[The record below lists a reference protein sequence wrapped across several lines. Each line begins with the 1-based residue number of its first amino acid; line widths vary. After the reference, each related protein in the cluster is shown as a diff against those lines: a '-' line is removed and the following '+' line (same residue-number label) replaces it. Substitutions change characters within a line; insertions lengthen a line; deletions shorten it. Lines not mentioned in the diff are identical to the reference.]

1 MKEEIIFKKLANQA
15 PVGNTINEIIP
26 IAYPFMEVRIQALVN
41 RSPEDN
47 LLNIYH
53 IILSAIKNGLKTTND
68 LFAFLGLSANDEFM
82 LQELYGL
89 QNKGY
94 IGFFNA
100 SWCLSNEGE
109 KFLNNHSIM
118 REEVNEDFTFLI
130 DGVSGECVDCESVSI
145 EKCRESYQTIDKQ
158 IKFSERDAAL
168 LKNKFTEIAAVYK
181 NSHKNAYLID
191 YDNQIQYAETKYAH
205 LWLVE
210 YKTKDNVSSIEI
222 REDNEKLTLQRRLT
236 KLFNGQ
242 LRTYLYDLSTSD
254 RKHFGEL
261 KSSYQ
266 QDWMTT
272 DTDGNVHINSKE
284 IEIQSLSIWETKQ
297 KFIDALQSAKSKI
310 LIESPWIKRAT
321 REYIPYFEHFLGK
334 GGQLVI
340 LYGIDD
346 ESEHDSKTMKQ
357 LEQLQSKYPKRFV
370 LIDLPSHLETTRSTL
385 TGSHRKILIKDEEF
399 YISGSFNFLSNAV
412 NPNDNK
418 IANEESTLVR
428 SCAEAK
434 KRWKNIL
441 AEYYITDLL
450 RVDK

>member
-1 MKEEIIFKKLANQA
+1 MKEEIIFKKLASQA
-15 PVGNTINEIIP
+15 PVDYTINEIIP

-53 IILSAIKNGLKTTND
+53 IILSAIQHGLKTTND

-100 SWCLSNEGE
+100 SWCLSKTGE
-109 KFLNNHSIM
+109 DFLNNHSIM
-118 REEVNEDFTFLI
+118 REEANEDFTFLI
-130 DGVSGECVDCESVSI
+130 DGVSGECVGCDSVTI
-145 EKCRESYQTIDKQ
+145 KKMTGEDNYTIDKQ

-168 LKNKFTEIAAVYK
+168 LKKKFTEIATVYK
-181 NSHKNAYLID
+181 KSHKDAYLID

-261 KSSYQ
+261 DSSYQ
-266 QDWMTT
+266 QDWITT
-272 DTDGNVHINSKE
+272 DTDGNVHIDSKGT
-284 IEIQSLSIWETKQ
+284 EIQSLSIWETKQ

-321 REYIPYFEHFLGK
+321 REYIPYFEHFLNK

-428 SCAEAK
+428 SRVEAK

-450 RVDK
+450 RVD

>member
-1 MKEEIIFKKLANQA
+1 MKEEIIFKKLASQA
-15 PVGNTINEIIP
+15 PVDYTINEIIP
-26 IAYPFMEVRIQALVN
+26 ISYPFMEVRINALVN

-82 LQELYGL
+82 LQELYSL

-94 IGFFNA
+94 VGFFNA
-100 SWCLSNEGE
+100 AWCLSNEGE

-118 REEVNEDFTFLI
+118 REEANEDFTFLI
-130 DGVSGECVDCESVSI
+130 DGVSGECVGCDSVTI
-145 EKCRESYQTIDKQ
+145 KKMTGEDNYTIDKQ

-191 YDNQIQYAETKYAH
+191 YDGDIQYAETKYAR

-254 RKHFGEL
+254 RKNFGEL
-261 KSSYQ
+261 NPYYQ
-266 QDWMTT
+266 QDWVTK
-272 DTDGNVHINSKE
+272 DTDENVQIETKATE
-284 IEIQSLSIWETKQ
+284 IRSLSIWETKQ

-321 REYIPYFEHFLGK
+321 REYIPYFERFLGK

-357 LEQLQSKYPKRFV
+357 LEQLQSQYPKRFLLV
-370 LIDLPSHLETTRSTL
+370 DLPSHLETTRSKL
-385 TGSHRKILIKDEEF
+385 TGSHRKILIKDDDF
-399 YISGSFNFLSNAV
+399 FISGSFNFLSNAV
-412 NPNDNK
+412 NPSDNR

-428 SCAEAK
+428 SCVEAK

-441 AEYYITDLL
+441 AEYYITDFITS
-450 RVDK
+450 